1 MRLAWQVATLV
12 IVVALGAAG
21 WYGWQRQ
28 GAASAP
34 QAQAKSGMP
43 PVAVEV
49 VPARQTVVFDRV
61 ESVGTARARESV
73 TLTAKQNGIVAKV
86 GFVEGQKVKAG
97 HVLLEFELRERQAE
111 LEQARAEL
119 EQSKALREEIRG
131 RVERARSLRNSAAM
145 ADARL
150 DELEQQLKAGDAR
163 TRMMEARIR
172 VAEAKLE
179 DQRILAPFDGRVGL
193 RQLSLGALMRP
204 GEAITTL
211 DDVSAIKV
219 EFSLPQTVLDRI
231 KLGLPVRA
239 RSTAAG
245 ERIFAGMLTA
255 IDSRADPQTRSIRVN
270 ALFDNADEALT
281 PGVFMSV
288 EVELGRR
295 QEAIVVP
302 EDAVVPQGVRSF
314 VFVVR
319 EGRAEQRLVALGS
332 RERGTV
338 EVVEGVAAGE
348 DVVVRG
354 VQKLRD
360 KQAVAARPFRP
371 QS

>member
-1 MRLAWQVATLV
+1 
-12 IVVALGAAG
+12 
-21 WYGWQRQ
+21 
-28 GAASAP
+28 
-34 QAQAKSGMP
+34 
-43 PVAVEV
+43 
-49 VPARQTVVFDRV
+49 
-61 ESVGTARARESV
+61 
-73 TLTAKQNGIVAKV
+73 
-86 GFVEGQKVKAG
+86 
-97 HVLLEFELRERQAE
+97 VLLEFELRERQAE